1 MAKEWREVRLSD
13 VADVDRES
21 LGSAT
26 DRSLEFDYISLA
38 NVEAGRIVGP
48 LKRLRY
54 SQAPTRARRVLRCG
68 DILVSTVR
76 PNLLGFARV
85 DAGHQVLYRFDRVRG
100 NIAWRRL
107 AQRIPVSV
115 HVFPA
120 YAVTTSISCGRI
132 QLSSH
137 QLGGRAEASDTPAS
151 SFPATDDCRDLATMG
166 PSHREFASVE
176 RKRPT
181 AEKWCD
187 ADSIVGCVQPDRRAG
202 IAPSTQA
209 EES

>member
-26 DRSLEFDYISLA
+26 DPSLEFAYISLA
-38 NVEAGRIVGP
+38 NVEAGRIVDP

-85 DAGHQVLYRFDRVRG
+85 DAGHQRC
-100 NIAWRRL
+100 IASTGF
-107 AQRIPVSV
+107 AAISPGGDSCTASTCFSTC
-115 HVFPA
+115 FPG
-120 YAVTTSISCGRI
+120 ICGHNFNLLWSDPTI
-132 QLSSH
+132 Q
-137 QLGGRAEASDTPAS
+137 
-151 SFPATDDCRDLATMG
+151 
-166 PSHREFASVE
+166 
-176 RKRPT
+176 
-181 AEKWCD
+181 
-187 ADSIVGCVQPDRRAG
+187 
-202 IAPSTQA
+202 PSTRRTC
-209 EES
+209 